1 MTRTSSRRNMGKL
14 DMKRDHYVIRG
25 GIEGRERLRVLSRV
39 MQPTTLSLFNRVNVG
54 RGMVCLDVGCGGG
67 DVTFNLAQMVG
78 SEGRVVGIDIDETK
92 LQLARQEAEGQKLS
106 NVEFQ
111 LSDIRETR
119 GEPEFD
125 LVYARFLLTH
135 LSDPKD
141 ALTKMRQLLKLGGL
155 VVVED
160 IDFTGYF
167 CYPDF
172 PAFRRYVELYT
183 EAVRRKGGDANIGA
197 RLPLL
202 FLDAGFSQV
211 EMNVVQPMG
220 ISGEVKLINPITME
234 NIAESVITLELTSQ
248 DEVKSIIAEIH
259 EFADNPRTV
268 AGLPRVVQAWGYK
281 QGIETNDR

>member
-1 MTRTSSRRNMGKL
+1 
-14 DMKRDHYVIRG
+14 MKRDHYVIRG
-25 GIEGRERLRVLSRV
+25 GVEGRERLRVLSRV
-39 MQPTTLSLFNRVNVG
+39 MQPTTLSLFNRVNVK

-67 DVTFNLAQMVG
+67 DVTFDLAQMVG
-78 SEGRVVGIDIDETK
+78 SEGRVVGTDIDDTK
-92 LQLARQEAEGQKLS
+92 LQLARQDAEAQKLS

-111 LSDIRETR
+111 LTDISETR

-141 ALTKMRQLLKLGGL
+141 ALTKMQQLLKLGGL

-172 PAFRRYVELYT
+172 PAFRRFVELYT

-197 RLPLL
+197 RLPVLL
-202 FLDAGFSQV
+202 LDAGFSQV

-220 ISGEVKLINPITME
+220 LSGEVKLINPITME
-234 NIAESVITLELTSQ
+234 NIAESVIALELASQ
-248 DEVKSIIAEIH
+248 DEVKSIIAEMY

-268 AGLPRVVQAWGYK
+268 AGVARVVQTWGYK
-281 QGIETNDR
+281 QGVETNDH

>member
-1 MTRTSSRRNMGKL
+1 
-14 DMKRDHYVIRG
+14 
-25 GIEGRERLRVLSRV
+25 
-39 MQPTTLSLFNRVNVG
+39 MQPTTLSLFDRVNVE

-67 DVTFNLAQMVG
+67 DVTFDLAQLVG
-78 SEGRVVGIDIDETK
+78 SEGRVVGTDIDDTK
-92 LQLARQEAEGQKLS
+92 LQLARKEAEAQKLS
-106 NVEFQ
+106 NVEFR
-111 LSDIRETR
+111 LTDISETR

-135 LSDPKD
+135 LSNPKD
-141 ALTKMRQLLKLGGL
+141 ALTKMHQLLKLGGL

-197 RLPLL
+197 KLPLL
-202 FLDAGFSQV
+202 LVDTGFSQV
-211 EMNVVQPMG
+211 EMNVVQPIG
-220 ISGEVKLINPITME
+220 LSGEVKLVDPITME
-234 NIAESVITLELTSQ
+234 NIAESVIALELASQ
-248 DEVKSIIAEIH
+248 DEVKRIIDEMY

-268 AGLPRVVQAWGYK
+268 TGLPRVVQTWGYK
-281 QGIETNDR
+281 QGVEKNTH